1 MKSQQDFRRKA
12 NNAFTEKVNEIA
24 LSVSDGKRIQ
34 IYYGIFSYLY
44 GIGSG
49 KVSKAEL
56 IEKAKLII

>member
-1 MKSQQDFRRKA
+1 MKSQKNFRRKA

-24 LSVSDGKRIQ
+24 LSVSDGKRIH

-44 GIGSG
+44 DIGSG